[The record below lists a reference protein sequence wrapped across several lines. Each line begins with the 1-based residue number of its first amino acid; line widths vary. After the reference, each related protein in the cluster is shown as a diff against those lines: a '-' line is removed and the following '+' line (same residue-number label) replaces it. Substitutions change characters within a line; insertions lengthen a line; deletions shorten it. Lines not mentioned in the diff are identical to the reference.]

1 MAAGHTV
8 RTMAFRIPELQ
19 YISLKKKKNCAE
31 ITNDKGNVGEYDYNK
46 FDIKMSVVHH
56 KERKRLAT
64 EWEKIYA
71 TYIAIKNLYLK
82 YIKNFTSQ

>member
-1 MAAGHTV
+1 
-8 RTMAFRIPELQ
+8 MAFRIPELK
-19 YISLKKKKNCAE
+19 YISLERKKKNYAE
-31 ITNDKGNVGEYDYNK
+31 ITNDKANVGEYNYNK
-46 FDIKMSVVHH
+46 FDIKISAVHH
-56 KERKRLAT
+56 KEMKRLAT